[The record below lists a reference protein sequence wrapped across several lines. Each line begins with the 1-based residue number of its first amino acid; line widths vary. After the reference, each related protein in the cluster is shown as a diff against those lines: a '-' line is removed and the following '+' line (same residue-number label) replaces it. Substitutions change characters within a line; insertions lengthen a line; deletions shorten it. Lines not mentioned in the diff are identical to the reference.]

1 MIYTVSGN
9 HSLRHVTSA
18 SNFDRSLELN
28 MLVHIMHPLM
38 QTIWR
43 EMGEIGWLDIVY
55 ILLVFI
61 SVFLIVRWFIQW
73 IKYIRT
79 IPPGPWGLP
88 FLGYLPFMK
97 GELHLR
103 YSELAQKYGPIF
115 SARMGNQLVVVLSD
129 YRVIRD
135 TFRREEFTGRPHTE
149 FTNILDGYGK
159 CRAQQ
164 IPIIRFI
171 SRLSHAFVSS
181 EAEGRRLKHSAR
193 GSLVF
198 RANSRSVGFIKNY
211 NLFLA
216 ADIRRNIFLDLR
228 SAKYLR

>member
-1 MIYTVSGN
+1 
-9 HSLRHVTSA
+9 
-18 SNFDRSLELN
+18 
-28 MLVHIMHPLM
+28 MLVKYIIHPLM
-38 QTIWR
+38 AIWR
-43 EMGEIGWLDIVY
+43 VMSNIKIGHEIVY
-55 ILLVFI
+55 TLFVFV
-61 SVFLIVRWFIQW
+61 SVLLIVRFIQW
-73 IKYIRT
+73 IRYIRT
-79 IPPGPWGLP
+79 LPPGPWGVP
-88 FLGYLPFMK
+88 IFGYLPFMK
-97 GELHLR
+97 GDMHLQ
-103 YSELAQKYGPIF
+103 YSELAQKYGSIF
-115 SARMGNQLVVVLSD
+115 SLSMGDQLVVVLSD
-129 YRVIRD
+129 YRIIRD

-181 EAEGRRLKHSAR
+181 EAGGRRLKHSAR